1 MVEGNKK
8 EQLWMRDRS
17 KELKSEFEVPPHTKV
32 RVVATVDRKLCE
44 EMERIHDLEIDR
56 AKAEDRTEPD
66 WSNTLEMLLRKG
78 VKSYNSNRKAG
89 LPLQQ

>member
-44 EMERIHDLEIDR
+44 EMERIHDLEIER
-56 AKAEDRTEPD
+56 AKAEDRTEPN
-66 WSNTLEMLLRKG
+66 WSNTVEMLLRKD
-78 VKSYNSNRKAG
+78 VRNYHYDCKSK
-89 LPLQQ
+89 